1 MARLTCRML
10 LFRAVPTL
18 YLPGP
23 NTLSTA
29 HCITLLIV
37 EMAGL
42 EGERADSVDRARWR
56 SAVSVNGYRRVGNRW
71 CSTRHL
77 RMIKQRRLIHH
88 NNLPSSLLTQKEAT
102 LSWLQMGVAKCTC
115 HTDNGNHIP
124 P

>member
-1 MARLTCRML
+1 MVRLTCRML

-42 EGERADSVDRARWR
+42 EGERADSVDCARWR

-77 RMIKQRRLIHH
+77 RMIKKRQSIYH
-88 NNLPSSLLTQKEAT
+88 NNLPSSLLIQIEAALT
-102 LSWLQMGVAKCTC
+102 WLQTGVAERTC
-115 HTDNGNHIP
+115 HTDSGNHIP